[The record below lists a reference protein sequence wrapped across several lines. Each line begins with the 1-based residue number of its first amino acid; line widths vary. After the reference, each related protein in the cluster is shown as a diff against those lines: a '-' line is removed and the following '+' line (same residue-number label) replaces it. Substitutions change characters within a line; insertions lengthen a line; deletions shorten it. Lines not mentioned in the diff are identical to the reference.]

1 MGGLA
6 LFLDARRPMNTHT
19 PSGRLLAALA
29 LSCLVPQ
36 GVARAQQS
44 VVEASSSDSASAIE
58 RELTATGLPLA
69 RARWVE
75 DAPLVDGDVFN
86 DPAYADAVAAT
97 GFRQNQPDE
106 GRASSER
113 TEVKI
118 VYTDDTLYFG
128 VVCYVEDTQTI
139 IVADSRRDS
148 SLTDTDSF
156 RIIIDTYLD
165 RQNGFVFGT
174 NPAGVEYDGQ
184 LTNEGSGS
192 GRMGGGGGGA
202 GGFRPGGGSQQ
213 QRGSGG
219 GFNLNWDGA
228 WQVSA
233 KISEIGWTAE
243 FAIPFRTLRYP
254 TSEAQTWGLNFQRN
268 IRNRNEEAFWAPLP
282 RQFNLN
288 RVSLAGQLQGIEVP
302 PQRNLKLTPY
312 VLGETVNRTAEQRN
326 TSTGDFGADLKYS
339 VTPSLTLDMTYNTDF
354 AQVEVDEE
362 QINLDRFNLFFPEKR
377 PFFLENAGLFS
388 VGQPGQ
394 IEIFFSRRI
403 GIGASGDQIP
413 ILGGGRLSGKI
424 GTNTSVG
431 FLNMQTES
439 VDATGTASQNFT
451 VARVRQDFASRSN
464 FGAIVVNRQATGS
477 LAGDRDSNRTFAVDG
492 RLGIGQGGTITG
504 FAAETDTPGAA
515 SLDTHAYGLS
525 ANHESERARLTLGY
539 SEVGPNFNPEVG
551 FYQRR
556 GYRRMNAGVFT
567 FFRPE
572 NFLGLHEI
580 RPHARHTGLWNF
592 ETGLAET
599 QFTHIDTHWEWANG
613 HEIHT
618 GVNHSKEGVFVP
630 FEIFPGVVV
639 PAGVYDDTEAQLLAR
654 TNQGAP
660 FHVTLTSN
668 IGGFFGGDRV
678 RLSPSG
684 SMRLSET
691 LNAQLRWDWNDI
703 DLPGGS
709 FVTNLGSLRVSYS
722 FTTRLFLQVLVQ
734 YNDRADVW
742 SSNVRF
748 GLLSDAN
755 TGLFIVY
762 NDIQP
767 LGLAR
772 PSGAGRTL
780 TVKYSYLFDL
790 LN

>member
-1 MGGLA
+1 
-6 LFLDARRPMNTHT
+6 MNTHA
-19 PSGRLLAALA
+19 PFGCLLAALA

-36 GVARAQQS
+36 GVAQAQQS
-44 VVEASSSDSASAIE
+44 VVEASSRDSGGSIE
-58 RELTATGLPLA
+58 RELTAAGFPLA
-69 RARWVE
+69 HARRVE
-75 DAPLVDGDVFN
+75 EAPLMDGDVLN
-86 DPAYADAVAAT
+86 DPAYTDAVAAT
-97 GFRQNQPDE
+97 GFRQNKPDE
-106 GRASSER
+106 SRASSER

-128 VVCYVEDTQTI
+128 VVCYVENAQTI

-148 SLTDTDSF
+148 SLRDTDSF
-156 RIIIDTYLD
+156 QIIIDTYLD
-165 RQNGFVFGT
+165 QQNGFVFGT

-184 LTNEGSGS
+184 VTNEGSGS
-192 GRMGGGGGGA
+192 GRMGGGGG

-233 KISEIGWTAE
+233 KISEIGWTVE

-254 TSEAQTWGLNFQRN
+254 TGEAQTWGLNFQRN

-288 RVSLAGQLQGIEVP
+288 RLSLAGQLQGIEVP

-312 VLGETVNRTAEQRN
+312 VLGETVRRTAEQRT
-326 TSTGDFGADLKYS
+326 TSTGDLGADLKYS

-354 AQVEVDEE
+354 AQVEVDQE

-394 IEIFFSRRI
+394 VEIFFSRRI
-403 GIGASGDQIP
+403 GIGAGDEQIP

-424 GTNTSVG
+424 GNNTNVG

-451 VARVRQDFASRSN
+451 VARVRQDLASRSN
-464 FGAIVVNRQATGS
+464 VGAIVVNRQATGS

-525 ANHESERARLTLGY
+525 ASHESERARLTLGY

-556 GYRRMNAGVFT
+556 GYRRMNASVFT

-572 NFLGLHEI
+572 DFMGLHEI
-580 RPHARHTGLWNF
+580 RPHAAHNTVWDF
-592 ETGLAET
+592 ETGLHET
-599 QFTHIDTHWEWANG
+599 QFTHIDSHWEWENG
-613 HEIHT
+613 HEIHA
-618 GVNHSKEGVFVP
+618 GMNISREGVFVP
-630 FEIFPGVVV
+630 FEIFPGVIV
-639 PAGVYDDTEAQLLAR
+639 PPGVYNDMEAQLVAQ
-654 TNQGAP
+654 TNRGAP
-660 FHVTLTSN
+660 FHVTLNSN

-678 RLSPSG
+678 RLSPSV
-684 SMRLSET
+684 SMRVGET

-709 FVTNLGSLRVSYS
+709 FITNLGSLRVSYS
-722 FTTRLFLQVLVQ
+722 FTTRVFVQALVQ
-734 YNDRADVW
+734 YNDRADLW

-762 NDIQP
+762 NDIQG

-780 TVKYSYLFDL
+780 TVKYSHLFDL

>member
-1 MGGLA
+1 
-6 LFLDARRPMNTHT
+6 MNTRA
-19 PSGRLLAALA
+19 PIGPLVAALA
-29 LSCLVPQ
+29 LSCLLSQ
-36 GVARAQQS
+36 GVAQAQQS
-44 VVEASSSDSASAIE
+44 VEAGGSNSDASLE
-58 RELTATGLPLA
+58 RELTTAGFPVA
-69 RARWVE
+69 HAGRVE
-75 DAPLVDGDVFN
+75 EAPLIDGEVLN
-86 DPAYADAVAAT
+86 DPAYAEVVAAT
-97 GFRQNQPDE
+97 GFRQNKPDE
-106 GRASSER
+106 GRESSER

-118 VYTDDTLYFG
+118 IYTSNTLYVG
-128 VVCYVEDTQTI
+128 VVCYVENAQTI

-156 RIIIDTYLD
+156 QIILDTYLD
-165 RQNGFVFGT
+165 QQNGFIFGT

-184 LTNEGSGS
+184 VTNEGSGS
-192 GRMGGGGGGA
+192 GRMGGGGGG

-219 GFNLNWDGA
+219 GFNLNWDGV
-228 WQVSA
+228 WQVSTSV
-233 KISEIGWTAE
+233 SEDGWTAE

-254 TSEAQTWGLNFQRN
+254 TGEAQTWGMNFQRN

-282 RQFNLN
+282 RQFNLH
-288 RVSLAGQLQGIEVP
+288 RLSLAGQLQGIEVP

-312 VLGETVNRTAEQRN
+312 VLGEAVRRTAEQRTTN
-326 TSTGDFGADLKYS
+326 TGDFGADLKYS
-339 VTPSLTLDMTYNTDF
+339 VTPSLTLDLTYNTDF

-394 IEIFFSRRI
+394 VEVFFSRRI
-403 GIGASGDQIP
+403 GIGESGEQIP

-424 GTNTSVG
+424 GSSTNVG
-431 FLNMQTES
+431 FLNMQTEA

-464 FGAIVVNRQATGS
+464 FGAIVVNREATGG

-504 FAAETDTPGAA
+504 FAADTDTPGEA
-515 SLDTHAYGLS
+515 SQDTQAYGLS
-525 ANHESERARLTLGY
+525 ASHESERARLTLGY

-551 FYQRR
+551 FYRRR
-556 GYRRMNAGVFT
+556 GYRRMNASVFT

-572 NFLGLHEI
+572 GFLGLHEI
-580 RPHARHTGLWNF
+580 RPHVAHNTVWDF
-592 ETGLAET
+592 ETGLHET
-599 QFTHIDTHWEWANG
+599 QFTHIDTHWEWDNG

-618 GVNHSKEGVFVP
+618 GMNLFREGVFVP
-630 FEIFPGVVV
+630 FEISPGVVV
-639 PAGVYDDTEAQLLAR
+639 PPGVYDDREAQLVAQSNR
-654 TNQGAP
+654 GAP
-660 FHVTLTSN
+660 FQVSLHSY

-678 RLSPSG
+678 RLSPRF
-684 SMRLSET
+684 SMRVGEMF
-691 LNAQLRWDWNDI
+691 NAQLRWDWNDI

-709 FVTNLGSLRVSYS
+709 FITNLGSLRVSYS
-722 FTTRLFLQVLVQ
+722 FTTRVFIQALVQ
-734 YNDRADVW
+734 YNDLADLW

-762 NDIQP
+762 NDIQG

-772 PSGAGRTL
+772 PNGVGRTL
-780 TVKYSYLFDL
+780 TLKYSYLFDL